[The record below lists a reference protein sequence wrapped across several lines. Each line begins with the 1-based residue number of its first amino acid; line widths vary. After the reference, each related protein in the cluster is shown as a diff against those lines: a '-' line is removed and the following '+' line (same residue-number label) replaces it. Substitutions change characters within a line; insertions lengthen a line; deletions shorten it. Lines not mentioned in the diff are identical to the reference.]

1 MMASPSTRPA
11 WPLGV
16 CALVGVALL
25 VAPWSRH
32 GAGLAWV
39 LWVLGGL
46 ALLRQG
52 PLAQRS
58 PLRVVLRPWLLGA
71 GLAWGLGV
79 GGMLWWHESWRVL
92 EVETRLML
100 GALVTALWVQRLAP
114 SAVLR
119 QAAVAVLACM
129 GGVSVGVAALA
140 EGRQLP
146 SNAIA
151 WAGGMSFVAAV
162 VWPWAWDRSLAPRWR
177 LLAGAGGL
185 AAALGVLL
193 SQSRGAFGVL
203 PWMLL
208 VALAMPVVAW
218 GWRRVVVVLVALGL
232 LAGAT
237 LATAWLPQDPLR
249 LARGLA
255 QLSDL
260 SHQAHD
266 TELGSRA
273 LLWRMAWEGIQ
284 ESPWVGHGHAELERR
299 IQQEAQRVGSHHFG
313 GLGHAHSEY
322 LNAWFD
328 YGLLGLGSVLAL
340 LAGLAGLGWRLARA
354 GARVAAWQV
363 AGLGLLHA
371 SASLTNANLFHQYY
385 GALLGTLVWLVLL
398 QVEARRT

>member
-1 MMASPSTRPA
+1 MNPIHATEST

-16 CALVGVALL
+16 LALTGLALL
-25 VAPWSRH
+25 VTPWSRH
-32 GAGLAWV
+32 GAGVAWV
-39 LWVLGGL
+39 VWVVGAL
-46 ALLRQG
+46 ALLNQARQPG
-52 PLAQRS
+52 RA
-58 PLRVVLRPWLLGA
+58 PLRAVLRPWLLGA

-79 GGMLWWHESWRVL
+79 VGMLVWHESWRVL

-100 GALVTALWVQRLAP
+100 GALATALWVQRLAP
-114 SAVLR
+114 NLAWR
-119 QAAVAVLACM
+119 QGTIVVLAGM
-129 GGVSVGVAALA
+129 GGVSVVVAALA

-151 WAGGMSFVAAV
+151 WAGAMSFVAAV
-162 VWPWAWDRSLAPRWR
+162 IWPWAWDRSLAPRWR
-177 LLAGAGGL
+177 VLAGLGGL
-185 AAALGVLL
+185 AAAIGVLL

-203 PWMLL
+203 PWLVL
-208 VALAMPVVAW
+208 VALAMPVLTW
-218 GWRRVVVVLVALGL
+218 GWRRVGALVAALAL
-232 LAGAT
+232 LVGAT

-299 IQQEAQRVGSHHFG
+299 IQQEAVRAGSKHFG

-340 LAGLAGLGWRLARA
+340 LAGLAGLAWRLAQV
-354 GARVAAWQV
+354 GARVAAWQI

-385 GALLGTLVWLVLL
+385 GAVLGSLVWLVLV
-398 QVEARRT
+398 QVQPSGD